1 MRASNEKPGEEVC
14 IGELV
19 LAEGYVCCLAIT
31 TIFKGLGG
39 ANR

>member
-14 IGELV
+14 LGGLV
-19 LAEGYVCCLAIT
+19 VVGGYVCCLAII
-31 TIFKGLGG
+31 TIFKGLEG